1 MNAKFPTIKWTT
13 FFYGMCSE
21 DKLTDM
27 IKEAEEDGCEF
38 VQIMAGMIPPPPSAV
53 ALPGTRPSPI
63 PVIRL
68 LVRIRDEDYAVLVK
82 KKGGQAP
89 SKLVH

>member
-1 MNAKFPTIKWTT
+1 MNAKFPIRKWTT

-21 DKLTDM
+21 DKLTAL
-27 IKEAEEDGCEF
+27 IKEAEDDGCEF
-38 VQIMAGMIPPPPSAV
+38 VQVMAGMIPAPQSAV
-53 ALPGTRPSPI
+53 ALPGARANPI

-68 LVRIRDEDYAVLVK
+68 LVRMLDEDYDALVEK
-82 KKGGQAP
+82 KKAAP

>member
-1 MNAKFPTIKWTT
+1 MSHFKDIKWTT

-21 DKLTDM
+21 DKLTAM
-27 IKEAEEDGCEF
+27 IKEAEDAGCEF

-53 ALPGTRPSPI
+53 ALPGSRPQAI
-63 PVIRL
+63 PVLRL
-68 LVRIRDEDYAVLVK
+68 LVRMRDEDYAELVK
-82 KKGGQAP
+82 KKGGGAP